1 MIGALMTHSASR
13 WLRTGRPARPASC
26 SRRRPCPTQCACAAT
41 SSAAQ
46 RRRRRRR
53 HACQHRRD
61 TVSTEGTAA
70 RGPRR
75 RRARARW
82 RAPAAAV
89 HAHAHDPAP
98 GLLRT
103 FAAPALRPPKP
114 RSRFTFRKETME
126 TSFFAV
132 VFVLHYDFAKCRTR
146 RARCL
151 ETSRRRCRR
160 RPRRG
165 SPSSLFTAS
174 LSASR
179 RPTPRGRRS
188 ASHQEGE
195 TRLTA
200 GP

>member
-1 MIGALMTHSASR
+1 MQEVRARGTRGGGVIGALMTHSASR

-132 VFVLHYDFAKCRTR
+132 VFVLHYDFANAG
-146 RARCL
+146 RAERD
-151 ETSRRRCRR
+151 
-160 RPRRG
+160 G
-165 SPSSLFTAS
+165 W
-174 LSASR
+174 
-179 RPTPRGRRS
+179 
-188 ASHQEGE
+188 
-195 TRLTA
+195 RLHAVGVVAALDA
-200 GP
+200 GARVPCSQRV